1 MSRNLRIDFLNI
13 NQIYLSNLL
22 KMHYEATIE
31 VTTNELWSR
40 IVQRWFDVESNK
52 ELFEKLNERLEEEED
67 ISNWVIADLI
77 CLMAVW

>member
-1 MSRNLRIDFLNI
+1 
-13 NQIYLSNLL
+13 
-22 KMHYEATIE
+22 MHYEATIE

>member
-1 MSRNLRIDFLNI
+1 
-13 NQIYLSNLL
+13 
-22 KMHYEATIE
+22 MHYEATIE

-40 IVQRWFDVESNK
+40 IKQRWFDVESNK

>member
-1 MSRNLRIDFLNI
+1 
-13 NQIYLSNLL
+13 
-22 KMHYEATIE
+22 MHYEATIE
-31 VTTNELWSR
+31 VTTNEIWSR
-40 IVQRWFDVESNK
+40 IVQKWFDVESNK